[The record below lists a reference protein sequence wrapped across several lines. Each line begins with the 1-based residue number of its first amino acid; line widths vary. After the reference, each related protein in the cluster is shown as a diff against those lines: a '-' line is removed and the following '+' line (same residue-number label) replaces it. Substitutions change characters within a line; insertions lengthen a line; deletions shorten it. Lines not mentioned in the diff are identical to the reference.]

1 MSAKGKQ
8 LYDATYNNNTEEVR
22 ELLSTASEDDV
33 NYADP
38 NRVSK

>member
-1 MSAKGKQ
+1 MSLVGEQ
-8 LYDATYNNNTEEVR
+8 LLDAAHKDNTKKVR

-38 NRVSK
+38 DWVSK

>member
-1 MSAKGKQ
+1 MSAIGEQ
-8 LYDATYNNNTEEVR
+8 LFAAACNDNTEEVR

-38 NRVSK
+38 YGVSK

>member
-8 LYDATYNNNTEEVR
+8 LYDSACKYNTEEVR

-33 NYADP
+33 NYVDP
-38 NRVSK
+38 NSVSK